1 MTAVAKLRET
11 GFDPDESKEHL
22 VAICLDG
29 AAAKGSTGRM
39 TPRAQTCVL
48 WMADHEAALPA
59 FPSLN
64 DFDISIRFVHATD
77 GRVPQQFLNE
87 IESPVDCIVLQASSH
102 DDACRLLI
110 RQLTALVGTPILAP
124 MLWIG
129 ESEDSCL
136 QGIDLGASDFLLK
149 PFTERELLLR
159 LRGMLRRTQPVLA
172 TTSDS
177 DQANE
182 PLRRCGSLAVDCGT
196 RECWLNGKPLEL
208 TGSQF
213 TVLECLLR
221 EPCKIVSRDDLAMA
235 LYGRRSS
242 PFERTIDVHISNL
255 RRKIEVFG
263 DLRIRTAR
271 GTGYFLAPVRSS
283 V

>member
-1 MTAVAKLRET
+1 MTAVAKLREI
-11 GFDPDESKEHL
+11 GFEPDESKEHL
-22 VAICLDG
+22 YASGPDG
-29 AAAKGSTGRM
+29 TAANGSTRRLM
-39 TPRAQTCVL
+39 PHVQTFVL
-48 WMADHEAALPA
+48 WIADHEPTVPA
-59 FPSLN
+59 FSSLP
-64 DFDISIRFVHATD
+64 DSEIAIRFLHAPN
-77 GRVPQQFLNE
+77 GRLPQHFLNE
-87 IESPVDCIVLQASSH
+87 IECPVDCIVLQTSSH
-102 DDACRLLI
+102 DDECRLLI
-110 RQLTALVGTPILAP
+110 RQLTALLSSP

-129 ESEDSCL
+129 ESEEHCL
-136 QGIDLGASDFLLK
+136 LGIDLGASDFLLT

-159 LRGMLRRTQPVLA
+159 LRGMLRRMQPGFPM
-172 TTSDS
+172 TSDS
-177 DQANE
+177 DGASE
-182 PLRRCGSLAVDCGT
+182 SLKRCGSLAVDCST
-196 RECWLNGKPLEL
+196 RECWLNGKPLDL

-213 TVLECLLR
+213 TVLECLLQ